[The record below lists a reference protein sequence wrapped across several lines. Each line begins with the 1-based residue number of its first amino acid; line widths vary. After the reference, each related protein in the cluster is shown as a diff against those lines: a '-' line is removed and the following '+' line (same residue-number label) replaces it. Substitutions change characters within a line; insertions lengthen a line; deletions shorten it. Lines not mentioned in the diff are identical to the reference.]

1 MKRIPLLTSAP
12 FNARLVRPARNHSFI
27 DKVRKRETALPVS
40 LRKATVQIIKK
51 IKHSSSLLFILLLL
65 LLNACG
71 GNQTN
76 STTPNPIP
84 SFTLALGV
92 SRLELTPGSG
102 SSVPVTL
109 QKGESFTNAVTLTVA
124 GSPEGLTS
132 TFSANPTEDSSEL
145 SVSVAESVTPAIY
158 TLFVQ
163 GLSGEL
169 RQSQALE
176 VVVLSP
182 NVKTITVIGKVVSDS
197 GETISKAR
205 VRIGSSVAVTDSEGA
220 FRIDGVS
227 APYDLIIAV
236 PQIGNQSEHAH
247 IFQGLT
253 RPDPTLPL
261 FLNATQPGSGNA
273 TILGNLSDGAGFPN
287 PENHVAKVGFI
298 SNDGFR
304 ERILSEEDGPDF
316 SIRPVFFQGES
327 TQGTLY
333 AFQYL
338 DNPSIRGR
346 VEKYTGYAEKPLELV
361 DEAEFSDQDLS
372 LQPVTTAF
380 LSATLTPP
388 EGFTLDD
395 TLAGVELGAGEFLP
409 IRDFSGD
416 SSVTYA
422 VPEIGKTLS
431 LHSSTNF
438 LEGRKSEIHKGGL
451 LPNESVELIL
461 PVPPKLL
468 EPADDSEDVNS
479 ETKIVWQGLDG
490 GISIVEFRFFS
501 TLNSKIVVYT
511 KASETRLPDLA
522 PEGLNPN
529 SKATFSWRVQGF
541 GPYANLDDFA
551 SPEAKC
557 GIRCNGA
564 GKSYVAGTS
573 EQFNFRLR

>member
-1 MKRIPLLTSAP
+1 MQNIRLIKHYSSFLLT
-12 FNARLVRPARNHSFI
+12 
-27 DKVRKRETALPVS
+27 
-40 LRKATVQIIKK
+40 
-51 IKHSSSLLFILLLL
+51 LLLL
-65 LLNACG
+65 LTACG
-71 GNQTN
+71 GNETDPPPPS
-76 STTPNPIP
+76 STP
-84 SFTLALGV
+84 SFKLALGV
-92 SRLELTPGSG
+92 NRLELTPGSSG
-102 SSVPVTL
+102 SVPVTL
-109 QKGESFTNAVTLTVA
+109 QKGEGFTNAVTLAVA

-132 TFSANPTEDSSEL
+132 TFSANPIEDSSEL
-145 SVSVAESVTPAIY
+145 SVSATESVTPGTY

-182 NVKTITVIGKVVSDS
+182 NVKTITVTGEVVSDI
-197 GETISKAR
+197 GEVIANAR

-227 APYDLIIAV
+227 TPYDLIIAV
-236 PQIGNQSEHAH
+236 PQMGNQSEHAH

-273 TILGNLSDGAGFPN
+273 TILGNLSGGADFPN

-316 SIRPVFFQGES
+316 RIRPVFFQGET

-338 DNPSIRGR
+338 DNSSIRGR
-346 VEKYTGYAEKPLELV
+346 IEKYTGYAEKSLELV

-395 TLAGVELGAGEFLP
+395 TLVGVELGTAEFLP
-409 IRDFSGD
+409 IRDSFPD

-468 EPADDSEDVNS
+468 EPTDDSEDVDG
-479 ETKIVWQGLDG
+479 ETRIAWEGLGG
-490 GISIVEFRFFS
+490 GISIVELRFFS
-501 TLNSKIVVYT
+501 PINSKIVVYT

-522 PEGLNPN
+522 PEGLNPGT
-529 SKATFSWRVQGF
+529 KAILNWRVQGF
-541 GPYANLDDFA
+541 GPYASLDDFA
-551 SPEAKC
+551 SPEAAC
-557 GIRCNGA
+557 GIRCNGT